1 MKTKLKLKRQFTNAA
16 FVLAFSC
23 IGFSA
28 GAKDAKMSSIGES
41 SGGVTGEMI
50 RATVRNSEAKK
61 SAAVSWFSGSR
72 T

>member
-28 GAKDAKMSSIGES
+28 GAKDAKNVLDRRIERGK
-41 SGGVTGEMI
+41 VTGEMI

-61 SAAVSWFSGSR
+61 SAPFMVLGL
-72 T
+72 